1 LTHLTLYPLQV
12 IRGSILCLL
21 IVRLSSILVAL
32 HAPLLLVGSLSNS
45 HAKSLATVAITD
57 RVVLS
62 TILFISALDIAGL
75 YGKAEIP
82 DILYW
87 KRETIREINR
97 RLNEHD
103 HVATDGTIA
112 AVACLSHLEVSFP
125 KTFAVLEKVWADCYC
140 KNLVGTAESAKI
152 HARALDVMVSSRGG
166 LQNLG
171 ANGMPRRIV
180 SWSVS
185 LGFER

>member
-1 LTHLTLYPLQV
+1 
-12 IRGSILCLL
+12 
-21 IVRLSSILVAL
+21 VRLSSILVAL

-45 HAKSLATVAITD
+45 HAKSLATVDKVTRHARGIPGPREGWLSFAITD